1 MKAFGFHVIKADGKE
16 EESLSNAID
25 EAKAMENSAVCIV
38 MDTIKAQGIPYYY
51 TRSDNHAPKFDEE
64 ADREINAVVK
74 QLETFIENGGT

>member
-1 MKAFGFHVIKADGKE
+1 
-16 EESLSNAID
+16 
-25 EAKAMENSAVCIV
+25 